1 MVCYDF
7 YKRSGVRCSP
17 QGRNSGQKK
26 RIDLTTLTPRSSES
40 GFHRNVKFATFEEAG
55 RLCKTIPQN
64 GVKVAPLGGRSVP
77 KVTPLTF
84 YGVGRPMKWNRNR
97 FSIEHNSGSQC
108 HRDKGAGSFDSDDQ
122 SASQDHCEAIKPRP

>member
-1 MVCYDF
+1 MRPNRMVCYDF

-17 QGRNSGQKK
+17 QGRNTGPKK
-26 RIDLTTLTPRSSES
+26 RIDLTLRKTLTPRSSES

-77 KVTPLTF
+77 KLP
-84 YGVGRPMKWNRNR
+84 
-97 FSIEHNSGSQC
+97 H
-108 HRDKGAGSFDSDDQ
+108 
-122 SASQDHCEAIKPRP
+122 

>member
-1 MVCYDF
+1 MFAPGANNRPKSPIDNALGKLWRVVAQSEIF
-7 YKRSGVRCSP
+7 VETISPHLKR
-17 QGRNSGQKK
+17 
-26 RIDLTTLTPRSSES
+26 L
-40 GFHRNVKFATFEEAG
+40 AG
-55 RLCKTIPQN
+55 SKTIPQN

-77 KVTPLTF
+77 KFPIDFQWCRTAHE
-84 YGVGRPMKWNRNR
+84 MNRNR

>member
-1 MVCYDF
+1 M
-7 YKRSGVRCSP
+7 
-17 QGRNSGQKK
+17 
-26 RIDLTTLTPRSSES
+26 
-40 GFHRNVKFATFEEAG
+40 KFATFEEAG

-64 GVKVAPLGGRSVP
+64 GVKVAPLGGRSDP
-77 KVTPLTF
+77 KFAPLTF
-84 YGVGRPMKWNRNR
+84 YGVGRPMKWAVLHHRKR